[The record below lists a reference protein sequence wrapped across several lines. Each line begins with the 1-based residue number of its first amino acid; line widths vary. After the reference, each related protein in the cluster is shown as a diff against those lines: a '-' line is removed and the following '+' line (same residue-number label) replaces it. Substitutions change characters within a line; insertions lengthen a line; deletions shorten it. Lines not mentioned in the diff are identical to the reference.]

1 MARPIYKADAT
12 AFLKVLR
19 SATDFANLPA
29 LAGTAFLETLD
40 EAFALP
46 ALAEKDRRVVFDA
59 LTRWAVAGLKPGDRT
74 VVPSRPPPGEWGRD
88 VREFTAAQCRNIL
101 ANALLGNVADPISEI
116 RGVRDGGLNFKHLN
130 AEKLAALLLY
140 FNARLRLEQGAD
152 DQRVVRFE
160 HIRGPSDASLVKLLE
175 TSAETVLGADS
186 ERALV
191 RLHDERMEKVEADA
205 FVNFAN
211 RRFGYGQFI
220 DSCTQEEILQ
230 MCCPEFNVGML
241 AIGIMEDDEVVV
253 VRRCRRY
260 VAYTGYLNTFAV
272 AGPVDGPIQDI
283 LTIDACTSEHFSRE
297 MVLRDV
303 RKAYTAFKC
312 LADESTNAGSPPVV
326 STGRWGCGIFGGTVA
341 HKFIQQLIAARMAN
355 VSLEFSIF
363 GRPEGC
369 DQLLS
374 TLQQHHCTVADI
386 WRLLC
391 ECTDQHFFLPDAC
404 KCIASCTAPHK

>member
-46 ALAEKDRRVVFDA
+46 AMAEVDRRVVFDT
-59 LTRWAVAGLKPGDRT
+59 LTRWAVAGLKPG
-74 VVPSRPPPGEWGRD
+74 
-88 VREFTAAQCRNIL
+88 NIL

-312 LADESTNAGSPPVV
+312 LADEPTNAGSPPVV

-404 KCIASCTAPHK
+404 KCIASCTAPRK

>member
-46 ALAEKDRRVVFDA
+46 ALAEVDRRVVFDA

-283 LTIDACTSEHFSRE
+283 LTIDAFAKRTPHSNAWQTNPPMPDHHPWFRQ
-297 MVLRDV
+297 
-303 RKAYTAFKC
+303 
-312 LADESTNAGSPPVV
+312 ADGAAGSSEVPWP
-326 STGRWGCGIFGGTVA
+326 T
-341 HKFIQQLIAARMAN
+341 
-355 VSLEFSIF
+355 SLSNN
-363 GRPEGC
+363 
-369 DQLLS
+369 
-374 TLQQHHCTVADI
+374 
-386 WRLLC
+386 
-391 ECTDQHFFLPDAC
+391 
-404 KCIASCTAPHK
+404 